1 MNRILKSLLPA
12 LAITVIASCGSTNDN
27 ADSLSKKKAALE
39 KLKTERINLDG
50 KIDKLEAEIAKL
62 DTAASVQKPRLVVL
76 TPVAKSQFNHYVTLQ
91 GKVDQQNIS
100 YITPSGQPGQIKAI
114 YVKQGDRIRKGQLV
128 LKLDD
133 EVIRQN
139 VAAIKQQM
147 GTVNAQLELAKS
159 VYERQKNLWANN
171 IGTEVQLLQARTNV
185 ETLQGQLSTIE
196 ANAKAVQA
204 QANQSNVYSDVD
216 GVVDDVTAHVGET
229 FTGNPLQGGYVRIV
243 NNTDMKVVVTVPEN
257 YSGTIS
263 KGSKVIVEFPDGN
276 PSFEG
281 VISFMGYSVGLT
293 TRGFNAEIKVP
304 KNMNLKPNQTA
315 VVKILDYQAPNTI
328 AIPLNTIQNDEGGKY
343 VLVAAS
349 RNGSLVAEKKQ
360 VTIGRFSGDSVEVLS
375 GLVPGDALVTEGFQD
390 LLRGQLLSTSEK

>member
-1 MNRILKSLLPA
+1 MNQILKSLLPA

-39 KLKTERINLDG
+39 KLKTERISLDG
-50 KIDKLEAEIAKL
+50 KIDKLETEIAKL

-100 YITPSGQPGQIKAI
+100 YITPSGQPGKIKAI

-216 GVVDDVTAHVGET
+216 GIVDDVTAHVGET
-229 FTGNPLQGGYVRIV
+229 FTGNPLSGGYVRIV

-257 YSGTIS
+257 YSGTIN

-276 PSFEG
+276 PSFES

-304 KNMNLKPNQTA
+304 KNMSLKPNQTA

-328 AIPLNTIQNDEGGKY
+328 VIPLNTIQNDEGGKY
-343 VLVAAS
+343 VLVATS

-390 LLRGQLLSTSEK
+390 LLSGQLLSTSEK

>member
-1 MNRILKSLLPA
+1 MNQILKSLLPA

-39 KLKTERINLDG
+39 KLKTERISLDG

-76 TPVAKSQFNHYVTLQ
+76 TPVSKSQFNHYVTLQ

-216 GVVDDVTAHVGET
+216 GIVDDVTAHVGET
-229 FTGNPLQGGYVRIV
+229 FTGNPLSGGYVRIV

-276 PSFEG
+276 PSFES

-304 KNMNLKPNQTA
+304 KNMSLKPNQTA

-328 AIPLNTIQNDEGGKY
+328 VIPLNTIQNDEGGKY

-349 RNGSLVAEKKQ
+349 RNGNLVAEKKQ

-390 LLRGQLLSTSEK
+390 LLSGQLLSTSEK